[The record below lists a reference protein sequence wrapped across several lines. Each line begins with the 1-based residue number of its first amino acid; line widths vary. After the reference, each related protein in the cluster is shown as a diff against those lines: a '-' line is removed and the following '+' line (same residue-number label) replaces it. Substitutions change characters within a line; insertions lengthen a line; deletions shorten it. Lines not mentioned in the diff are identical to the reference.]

1 MYKIPDEYEIRLH
14 HVRPRFK
21 GDIENVLFY
30 MASEISK
37 LPPLESDE
45 FKKRMN
51 IAVKNYP
58 GNSELDIDT
67 VNNRRTEISALFGF
81 IEHAGKIDRCGL
93 RAFELAESGDLI
105 EFFKTFLYTF
115 QYPGAYLKKH
125 KIKDLI
131 KSGVKFKPT
140 KCILQVL
147 KAGEVIT
154 GNSAWITKSEACHMI
169 FSDLRVVRDNDYAE
183 KIWERISKNRIAE
196 VGYDTRGDII
206 RYAGDIIDYMVIANL
221 LVTYDGKRYFI
232 NNLEAE
238 AVRKFINSSEWFS
251 GYDALIEKCLINTD
265 YVPDLSDID
274 AQYDSWFSY
283 VNRKLE
289 DTDFSTDI
297 LAFLSDGDNISDET
311 AVSDS
316 RKYFMDILES
326 NTDISSKEI
335 GDFGEALAFAHECT
349 RLRSAG
355 AAGIVH
361 LVKRIPNHL
370 ALGYDIN
377 SREIDERHRFIEVK
391 TTISSKSIQLYKV
404 HLTRN
409 EWNAAET
416 HRGQYFI
423 YRLMLS
429 KKDIKLFIISD
440 PVGLYKK
447 DVISMVPTEGADIT
461 FRPETAGNYEEL
473 LS

>member
-37 LPPLESDE
+37 LPPLESKE
-45 FKKRMN
+45 FKERMN

-58 GNSELDIDT
+58 GNSEIDIDT
-67 VNNRRTEISALFGF
+67 VNNWRTEISALFGF
-81 IEHAGKIDRCGL
+81 IEHTGKIDRCGL

-115 QYPGAYLKKH
+115 QYPGAYSKSH
-125 KIKDLI
+125 KIKELI
-131 KSGVKFKPT
+131 EFGVKFKPV
-140 KCILQVL
+140 KYILQVL
-147 KAGEVIT
+147 RAGEMTT
-154 GNSAWITKSEACHMI
+154 GSRAWITKGEVCHMI
-169 FSDLRVVRDNDYAE
+169 FSDLRIVRDNESAE
-183 KIWERISKNRIAE
+183 KTWERISQNRTSE
-196 VGYDTRGDII
+196 VVYNTKGDII
-206 RYAGDIIDYMVIANL
+206 RYAGDIIDYMIIANL

-232 NNLEAE
+232 NTLETE
-238 AVRKFINSSEWFS
+238 AVQKFINSSEWFS
-251 GYDALIEKCLINTD
+251 GYDALMEKCLVDAD
-265 YVPDLSDID
+265 YVPELSDID
-274 AQYDSWFSY
+274 EQYDAWFSY

-297 LAFLSDGDNISDET
+297 IAFLSPDDNASDEIV
-311 AVSDS
+311 VSDS
-316 RKYFMDILES
+316 QKYFMNLLES
-326 NTDISSKEI
+326 NADISTKEI

-349 RLRSAG
+349 RLRSMG
-355 AAGIVH
+355 ADDIVH

-370 ALGYDIN
+370 AMGYDIN
-377 SREIDERHRFIEVK
+377 SREVDERHRFIEVK

-404 HLTRN
+404 RLTRN

-429 KKDIKLFIISD
+429 KEDIKLFVISD

-447 DVISMVPTEGADIT
+447 DVISMVPAEGADIT